1 MIETE
6 TKRKRGRPPK
16 GQEIIKPFIERC
28 KKVVCI
34 PNKVVTDA
42 GIPCVHCFHRYD
54 HKITNTYGNGNR
66 RRLCGKC
73 GKPFVTRREKETL

>member
-1 MIETE
+1 MTE
-6 TKRKRGRPPK
+6 PTKRGRGRPPK
-16 GQEIIKPFIERC
+16 GQDVVKTFKERC
-28 KKVVCI
+28 TYI
-34 PNKVVTDA
+34 ANKVVTDV
-42 GIPCVHCFHRYD
+42 GIPCNHCGHKYD